1 MPTDTCAQ
9 LVLAVIQH
17 IDGLLSRPVPPPLP
31 QELEDNEAMRAL
43 HDKVMA
49 LREHMTL
56 VLKGDLAR
64 EVGAR
69 GYVAG
74 LLKGHLANLR
84 HLTWQVEQVAKGDFS
99 QRVDFMGEFSQAFNN
114 MTWQLD
120 TTLTN
125 LRRTEEALRR
135 LTNSL
140 KKEVE
145 LRTAAVRAL
154 KQSEARFKYLADHD
168 PLTGALNRR
177 SFLDIAEAGLKAAQA
192 RNTPC
197 CIALLDIDFF
207 KKINDEYGHHAG
219 DLALKHVVSLSLSAL
234 RQADNMGRYGGEEFI
249 FFFSDAD
256 LEQGKQGAERM
267 RAIIANGPAV
277 TASGLLP
284 MTVSLGV
291 SVVLPEWPGERN
303 SAFLQRI
310 INMADA
316 ALYEAKQ
323 SGRNRVC
330 VAPATPPDCAEEGG
344 ACAPAV
350 LDGAR

>member
-1 MPTDTCAQ
+1 MSTDTCEQ
-9 LVLAVIQH
+9 LALAVIQH
-17 IDGLLSRPVPPPLP
+17 IDGLLSSPVSPLLPP
-31 QELEDNEAMRAL
+31 ELEDNEAMRAL
-43 HDKVMA
+43 HDKVTA

-56 VLKGDLAR
+56 ILKGDLAR

-84 HLTWQVEQVAKGDFS
+84 HLTWQVEQVAKGDLT
-99 QRVDFMGEFSQAFNN
+99 QRVDFMGEFSKAFNN

-197 CIALLDIDFF
+197 CIALMDIDFF
-207 KKINDEYGHHAG
+207 KKVNDEYGHHAG
-219 DLALKHVVSLSLSAL
+219 DLALKHVVALSLSSL

-256 LEQGKQGAERM
+256 LEQGKRGAERM
-267 RAIIANGPAV
+267 REIIANGPV
-277 TASGLLP
+277 VSASGLLP
-284 MTVSLGV
+284 LTVSLGV

-303 SAFLQRI
+303 GAFLQRI

-330 VAPATPPDCAEEGG
+330 AALPTPPDCAGEGG
-344 ACAPAV
+344 ACAPGV
-350 LDGAR
+350 SSGTR

>member
-1 MPTDTCAQ
+1 MPTDACAQ
-9 LVLAVIQH
+9 VVLAVIQH
-17 IDGLLSRPVPPPLP
+17 IDGLLSSPVPPLLP
-31 QELEDNEAMRAL
+31 SELEGNEAMRAL

-49 LREHMTL
+49 LREHMAL
-56 VLKGDLAR
+56 ILKGDLAR

-114 MTWQLD
+114 MIWQLD

-125 LRRTEEALRR
+125 LRKTEEALRR
-135 LTNSL
+135 LTSSL

-177 SFLDIAEAGLKAAQA
+177 SFLNIAEAGLKAAQA

-197 CIALLDIDFF
+197 CIALMDIDFF
-207 KKINDEYGHHAG
+207 KNINNEYGHHGG
-219 DLALKHVVSLSLSAL
+219 DLALKHVVSLSISSL

-256 LEQGKQGAERM
+256 LEQGKRGAERM

-277 TASGLLP
+277 IASGLLP

-303 SAFLQRI
+303 SVFLQRI
-310 INMADA
+310 VNMADA

-330 VAPATPPDCAEEGG
+330 VAPPTPPDCADEGG
-344 ACAPAV
+344 ACAPGV
-350 LDGAR
+350 SNGTR